1 MTLLLACSDNSGST
15 CQGKPTM
22 PQADQIPR
30 NTVQSSTTQPLTS
43 LTLPS
48 KPLDWLCIYCSS
60 MLRACQPASKC
71 DIIKS
76 LTKWLGGWCCSC
88 MADLTTADDVFNRRR
103 KDNANAYSM
112 CCAGMATSRGLGS
125 NSTCGW
131 INRARIISVHAM
143 RLISWRAKKVVIY
156 ILADVATVYR
166 KKEKRMCSLL
176 KQQSQSTKVIT
187 TRCCCHII

>member
-1 MTLLLACSDNSGST
+1 
-15 CQGKPTM
+15 
-22 PQADQIPR
+22 
-30 NTVQSSTTQPLTS
+30 
-43 LTLPS
+43 
-48 KPLDWLCIYCSS
+48 
-60 MLRACQPASKC
+60 
-71 DIIKS
+71 
-76 LTKWLGGWCCSC
+76 
-88 MADLTTADDVFNRRR
+88 MADLTTADDVFNTRR

-131 INRARIISVHAM
+131 IIRARIISVHAM
-143 RLISWRAKKVVIY
+143 RLISRRAKKVVIY

-187 TRCCCHII
+187 TRCCCHIIYVNIDNLGNFTSAAMNTHLHITSYL